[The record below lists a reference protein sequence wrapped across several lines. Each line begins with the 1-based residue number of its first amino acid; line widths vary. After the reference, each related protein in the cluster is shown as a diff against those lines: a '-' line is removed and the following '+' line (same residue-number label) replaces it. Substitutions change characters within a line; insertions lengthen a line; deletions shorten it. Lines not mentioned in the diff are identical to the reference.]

1 MLRSQTTLKALA
13 ATFSFCVVLSF
24 SARQAAA
31 IPFFWEVFEK
41 QYVHKDAAD
50 DKAKMFAATAT
61 AAKCNVCHVDG
72 QAKKERN
79 PYGVALAETLKKDQ
93 FNKER
98 IEKERDKAEAEV
110 LAAFEAVSGK
120 KANDKAKT
128 FGELIAA
135 GELPSAA
142 PDAKPATPMPEPEK
156 KPEEAPKT
164 EEVAT
169 LSPEEIA
176 KIKRELR
183 AEMEA
188 ELAAAKAALA
198 AAIPKM
204 LDATRTANEIAAKY
218 PQAPID
224 EQAEA
229 EAIKQITAFGGTVN
243 RIAQSSDAKVV
254 TYHLSDKT
262 IHDEALAPIRKI
274 GNVVEVNLM
283 GTEVTDAGL
292 EQLAGLKQLE
302 RLNLAKTKVTDAG
315 LRYLA
320 ACEKLNYLNLY
331 GTEVTDAGVNHLYGL
346 PSLRHLYL
354 WQTKATPEGAKQLSG
369 AIPGLKV
376 NLGSM

>member
-1 MLRSQTTLKALA
+1 MLQSLAMFRVLA
-13 ATFSFCVVLSF
+13 ATLSFCVVLSF

-41 QYVHKDAAD
+41 QYVHKDGD
-50 DKAKMFAATAT
+50 DKAKQFAAAAT
-61 AAKCNVCHVDG
+61 TAKCNVCHVDG
-72 QAKKERN
+72 QSKKERN
-79 PYGVALAETLKKDQ
+79 PYGVALAETLHKDQ
-93 FNKER
+93 FAKER

-110 LAAFEAVSGK
+110 VAAFEAVAGK
-120 KANDKAKT
+120 KANDAAKT

-135 GELPSAA
+135 GELPGAA
-142 PDAKPATPMPEPEK
+142 AAKPDEPMPEK
-156 KPEEAPKT
+156 KPEEGAKT

-169 LSPEEIA
+169 LSPEEVA
-176 KIKRELR
+176 KLKRELR

-204 LDATRTANEIAAKY
+204 LDASRTANEISTKY

-229 EAIKQITAFGGTVN
+229 EAIKKIMEYGGTVN

-254 TYHLSDKT
+254 TYHLSDKPV
-262 IHDEALAPIRKI
+262 HDEALAPIRKI
-274 GNVVEVNLM
+274 GNVIEVNLM

-320 ACEKLNYLNLY
+320 ACEKLSYLNLY
-331 GTEVTDAGVNHLYGL
+331 ATEVTDAGVDHLYAL

-354 WQTKATPEGAKQLSG
+354 WQTKATPEGAKQLSA

>member
-1 MLRSQTTLKALA
+1 MLRSLATFRVLA
-13 ATFSFCVVLSF
+13 ATICFCVVLSF

-31 IPFFWEVFEK
+31 IPFFWETFEK
-41 QYVHKDAAD
+41 QYVHADAKD
-50 DKAKMFAATAT
+50 DKVKEFATAAA
-61 AAKCNVCHVDG
+61 AAKCNVCHIDG
-72 QAKKERN
+72 KSKKERN
-79 PYGVALAETLKKDQ
+79 PYGVALAETLKKDN
-93 FNKER
+93 FKKER
-98 IEKERDKAEAEV
+98 IEGERDKAEAEV
-110 LAAFEAVSGK
+110 IAAFEAVSAK
-120 KANDKAKT
+120 KENDKAKP

-135 GELPSAA
+135 GSLPSAG
-142 PDAKPATPMPEPEK
+142 DEAKPETPKEEM
-156 KPEEAPKT
+156 KPEEAPNA
-164 EEVAT
+164 EEVAA
-169 LSPEEIA
+169 LSPEAIA
-176 KIKRELR
+176 KLKAELR

-204 LDATRTANEIAAKY
+204 LDATVTANEIAAKY

-229 EAIKQITAFGGTVN
+229 EAMKKIAELGGTIN
-243 RIAQSSDAKVV
+243 RVAQSSDAKVV
-254 TYHLSDKT
+254 TYHLSDKPV
-262 IHDEALAPIRKI
+262 HDEALAPLRKI

-292 EQLAGLKQLE
+292 EHLAGLKQLE

-320 ACEKLNYLNLY
+320 ACEKLSYLNLY
-331 GTEVTDAGVNHLYGL
+331 GTEVTDAGLDHLYSL

-354 WQTKATPEGAKQLSG
+354 WQSKATPESAKQLSA

>member
-1 MLRSQTTLKALA
+1 MLRSLAMFRVPA
-13 ATFSFCVVLSF
+13 ATLCFCVVLSF

-41 QYVHKDAAD
+41 QYVKSDGD
-50 DKAKMFAATAT
+50 DKAKQFAAAAT

-72 QAKKERN
+72 QSKKERN
-79 PYGVALAETLKKDQ
+79 PYGAALGETLHKDK
-93 FNKER
+93 FAKER
-98 IEKERDKAEAEV
+98 IESERDKAEAEV
-110 LAAFEAVSGK
+110 VAALEAVAGK
-120 KANDKAKT
+120 KADDKGKT

-135 GELPSAA
+135 GELPGAVAA
-142 PDAKPATPMPEPEK
+142 AKPEK
-156 KPEEAPKT
+156 PAEEMKPEEGAKT
-164 EEVAT
+164 EEVAAM
-169 LSPEEIA
+169 SPEQITKLKA
-176 KIKRELR
+176 ELR

-229 EAIKQITAFGGTVN
+229 EAIKKITEYGGTVN

-254 TYHLSDKT
+254 TYHLSDKPV
-262 IHDEALAPIRKI
+262 HDEALAPIRNI

-292 EQLAGLKQLE
+292 EQLAGLKNLE

-320 ACEKLNYLNLY
+320 ACEKLDYLNLY
-331 GTEVTDAGVNHLYGL
+331 ATEVTDAGVDNLYAL

-354 WQTKATPEGAKQLSG
+354 WQTKVTPEGAKQLS
-369 AIPGLKV
+369 AATPGLKV